1 MLADA
6 SDDLLQADGG
16 RARVLDALAGPSI
29 RAPHPVWAL
38 VGYVGSG
45 VLLGIAHVHPRFALA
60 AWASAV
66 CVALALLWS
75 RRVLAVF
82 GGLCLQQLAAI
93 LIGFDWIAAMNAVVF
108 DFTPSEALGFFVLA
122 MIAGTVPFAAVVS
135 LLFAGL
141 RRRLALLWWLPTA
154 YVLGE
159 ALRFEVTIVA
169 LCDWML
175 SQWQVE
181 PMLRAVGHL
190 GWWGAHALC
199 LGAACAVAMALAA
212 RRLRVAWPALA
223 ALVIFALPPLSTEGV
238 ELLEGVAVVHTDSTV
253 DLPHRLP
260 PADGGP
266 PIDLLVWPEAA
277 FDLKPRLVEGQT
289 PGARMRPLL
298 HGVDVTHLVGLET
311 VWPRRRPQNQAVVV
325 TATGAVQAARAK
337 SRLMP
342 VAEGRVLG
350 LAEDRFVRGEA
361 PPVLDAAGRVVIPLI
376 CGEFMSRLL
385 VAEGVAAGGELL
397 VALARDQ
404 MMLTER
410 ARRQLLAAQVMRSV
424 EFGVPSVR
432 ASYGGEANVVGPD
445 GRVLA
450 RGAMGRNGILR
461 WDRRA
466 GARDSDFFGRA
477 IAPEAAPAPVAP
489 DIVALYPRDAPR
501 YRARCPEGRCRHI
514 AIEDLAERRVALRAS
529 TVIVSG
535 HGTHTEWLG
544 LDAAALG
551 ELIGGFAPELIVID
565 TCFGAN
571 AELLAALRLP
581 GAVVVAASTLLPP
594 QGLDFRPAFFEPG
607 DPLLRAAAVVDPP
620 GTPLLRWTIEPTEI
634 NAALAGVEALDG
646 DALAAALATRLPP
659 RVRAPLGVAGPVLVP
674 FDWTRLAADTPRS
687 RSRFTRR
694 QANTS
699 R

>member
-1 MLADA
+1 MTGAF
-6 SDDLLQADGG
+6 DL
-16 RARVLDALAGPSI
+16 RRVRRALAGPRP
-29 RAPHPVWAL
+29 RAPHAVWTLICYLA
-38 VGYVGSG
+38 SG
-45 VLLGIAHVHPRFALA
+45 VLLGIAHVDPRFAAA
-60 AWASAV
+60 AWLSAI

-75 RRVLAVF
+75 RRAAAVF

-93 LIGFDWIAAMNAVVF
+93 LIGFDWIASMNAVIF
-108 DFTPSEALGFFVLA
+108 DFTPAEALGFFALA
-122 MIAGTVPFAAVVS
+122 MLAGTVPFAAVVTAPFVA
-135 LLFAGL
+135 LH
-141 RRRLALLWWLPTA
+141 RRLALVWWLPTA

-181 PMLRAVGHL
+181 PVLRAVGHL
-190 GWWGAHALC
+190 GWWGAHIVC
-199 LGAACAVAMALAA
+199 LGAACAIATALAA
-212 RRLRVAWPALA
+212 RRLRAAWPALA
-223 ALVIFALPPLSTEGV
+223 ALGLFALPPLPIDGV

-260 PADGGP
+260 SDERGP
-266 PIDLLVWPEAA
+266 PIELLVWPEAA
-277 FDLKPRLVEGQT
+277 FDLKPRLVEGRT
-289 PGARMRPLL
+289 PGARLRPLL
-298 HGVDVTHLVGLET
+298 HGVDVTHLIGLET
-311 VWPRRRPQNQAVVV
+311 VWPRRRPQNQALVV
-325 TATGAVQAARAK
+325 TATGEVSAARAK

-350 LAEDRFVRGEA
+350 LAEDRYLRGEA
-361 PPVLDAAGRVVIPLI
+361 PPVLDAVGRRVIPLI

-385 VAEGVAAGGELL
+385 VADGVEAGGELL

-432 ASYGGEANVVGPD
+432 ASYGGEANVVAPD

-450 RGAMGRNGILR
+450 RGALGRNGILR
-461 WDRRA
+461 WDRRH
-466 GARDSDFFGRA
+466 GARDSDFFGHP
-477 IAPEAAPAPVAP
+477 IEPDVESAPPSAP
-489 DIVALYPRDAPR
+489 DIVALYPRETPR
-501 YRARCPEGRCRHI
+501 LRARCPEGRCRHL
-514 AIEDLAERRVALRAS
+514 ALEDVAGGRVGFRAS

-544 LDAAALG
+544 LDAEALAAVVA
-551 ELIGGFAPELIVID
+551 GFEPELIVID

-594 QGLDFRPAFFEPG
+594 EGLDFRPAFFEPG
-607 DPLLRAAAVVDPP
+607 EPMRRAMAVVDPP
-620 GTPLLRWTIEPTEI
+620 GTLLLRWAIDRAEL
-634 NAALAGVEALDG
+634 AATRARVDAMDG
-646 DALAAALATRLPP
+646 EALAAALAARVPP
-659 RVRAPLGVAGPVLVP
+659 RVRAALGVGGPVLTP
-674 FDWTRLAADTPRS
+674 FDWRRLAAETPRRDS
-687 RSRFTRR
+687 RITRR
-694 QANTS
+694 SVTP

>member
-1 MLADA
+1 MIDPETIH
-6 SDDLLQADGG
+6 
-16 RARVLDALAGPSI
+16 RALAGPRPETI
-29 RAPHPVWAL
+29 RRALAGPRPQPPHRVWAL
-38 VGYVGSG
+38 VCYVASG
-45 VLLGIAHVHPRFALA
+45 VLLGIAHVHPRFAAA
-60 AWASAV
+60 AWVSAI

-75 RRVLAVF
+75 RRALAVF

-108 DFTPSEALGFFVLA
+108 DFTPAEAFGFFALA
-122 MIAGTVPFAAVVS
+122 MIAGTVPFAAVVG
-135 LLFAGL
+135 AGFVAL
-141 RRRLALLWWLPTA
+141 HRRLALVWWLPTA

-181 PMLRAVGHL
+181 PLLRAVGHL
-190 GWWGAHALC
+190 GWWGAHLVC
-199 LGAACAVAMALAA
+199 LGAACALATALAA
-212 RRLRVAWPALA
+212 RRLRPAWPALA
-223 ALVIFALPPLSTEGV
+223 ALGLFALPPLPDDGV

-260 PADGGP
+260 AGDGP
-266 PIDLLVWPEAA
+266 PIELLVWPEGA
-277 FDLKPRLVEGQT
+277 FDLQPRLVEGRT

-311 VWPRRRPQNQAVVV
+311 VWPRRRSQNQAVVV
-325 TATGAVQAARAK
+325 DAEGAVQAARAK

-350 LAEDRFVRGEA
+350 LAEDRYVRGVA
-361 PPVLDAAGRVVIPLI
+361 PPVLEAAGRAVIPLI

-432 ASYGGEANVVGPD
+432 ASYGGEANLIAPD

-450 RGAMGRNGILR
+450 RGALGRNGVLR
-461 WDRRA
+461 WDRQR
-466 GARDSDFFGRA
+466 GARDMDFHGRPITPA
-477 IAPEAAPAPVAP
+477 EPAPATP
-489 DIVALYPRDAPR
+489 DVVVLYPRDAPR
-501 YRARCPEGRCRHI
+501 FRARCPEGRCRYI
-514 AIEDLAERRVALRAS
+514 ALEDVAERRVGIRAS
-529 TVIVSG
+529 TVIVAG
-535 HGTHTEWLG
+535 HGTHNAWLG
-544 LDAAALG
+544 LDAEAFAAVVAA
-551 ELIGGFAPELIVID
+551 FAPDLIVID

-571 AELLAALRLP
+571 AELLAALP
-581 GAVVVAASTLLPP
+581 AGAVVVAASTLLPP
-594 QGLDFRPAFFEPG
+594 QGLDYRPAFFEPG
-607 DPLLRAAAVVDPP
+607 DAMRRARAVVDPP
-620 GTPLLRWTIEPTEI
+620 GAPLLRWTVAPAELDATVARVE
-634 NAALAGVEALDG
+634 AMDAEGDGVEIG
-646 DALAAALATRLPP
+646 
-659 RVRAPLGVAGPVLVP
+659 RAHV
-674 FDWTRLAADTPRS
+674 
-687 RSRFTRR
+687 
-694 QANTS
+694 
-699 R
+699 